1 MPLAAGLVRGFNVD
15 CLDKLPQRIR
25 GKLIQVLVFAYPLD
39 KLLQV
44 FNLSFLYFDFLLQ
57 SLNFH
62 FKLCLFVLIGLAHHR
77 ELFICDAPRH
87 ISSEEVARK
96 LYPATSMGQQYSMPD
111 YEWVHK
117 EMQKSGVTLSLL
129 WVEYCERCRQNGELP
144 YKSTQFNKYYADY
157 VHKTKA
163 TMHLEHKPGENLQV
177 DWAGQTAGITDT
189 DTGERLPAYLF
200 VAVLPYSGYAYTE
213 AFLDMKQEAWIT
225 AHVHA
230 YNYFGG
236 VTRILTP
243 DNLKTGVIKNTR
255 TETVL
260 NKAYQEM
267 AEHYGTAIIPT
278 RPRTPKDKAFV
289 EGSVGVVS
297 TWILAALRNRQ
308 FLSLDELNRAIWEN
322 LVNFN
327 HKPFQKKDGSRAS
340 DFEEEKLFLL
350 PLPPNPFEL
359 AE

>member
-1 MPLAAGLVRGFNVD
+1 M
-15 CLDKLPQRIR
+15 IR
-25 GKLIQVLVFAYPLD
+25 VQTLRCPDA
-39 KLLQV
+39 LL
-44 FNLSFLYFDFLLQ
+44 
-57 SLNFH
+57 
-62 FKLCLFVLIGLAHHR
+62 GLAVAFEAVKR
-77 ELFICDAPRH
+77 ERLERIAFKQILLFHIQFKRH
-87 ISSEEVARK
+87 GTGRAYTVVQAHILPVDPVLRRA
-96 LYPATSMGQQYSMPD
+96 QHF
-111 YEWVHK
+111 V
-117 EMQKSGVTLSLL
+117 
-129 WVEYCERCRQNGELP
+129 QNGL
-144 YKSTQFNKYYADY
+144 
-157 VHKTKA
+157 
-163 TMHLEHKPGENLQV
+163 
-177 DWAGQTAGITDT
+177 
-189 DTGERLPAYLF
+189 RL
-200 VAVLPYSGYAYTE
+200 VSSTE

-289 EGSVGVVS
+289 EDSVGVVS

-308 FLSLDELNRAIWEN
+308 FLSFDELNRAIWEN
-322 LVNFN
+322 LADFN

-359 AE
+359 AEWKTATVQYNYHISVDRMNYSVPYE